1 MPNAPMLNAQRD
13 SSSLGHWA
21 LALAIGHWAFDQG
34 NANTNTFAALPGF
47 SSDVMRLSDPA
58 TSDGPVVT
66 ATYCLPL
73 IANVTGKPLT
83 GEPRLTSHS
92 TLPLRSSNARKRPF
106 ASPPNTSPPPVA
118 TSDSAPA
125 RCSCFHTVLPV
136 SAEIAHT
143 VPTLVAPGAMMPG
156 MSRP

>member
-1 MPNAPMLNAQRD
+1 MGID
-13 SSSLGHWA
+13 SARLRKRASYGS
-21 LALAIGHWAFDQG
+21 
-34 NANTNTFAALPGF
+34 ANTNTFAALLGF
-47 SSDVMRLSDPA
+47 SSGVTRLSDPA

-66 ATYCLPL
+66 ATYCLPST
-73 IANVTGKPLT
+73 ANVTGIAADRRAEIHFPQHLAVAIV
-83 GEPRLTSHS
+83 ER
-92 TLPLRSSNARKRPF
+92 AE
-106 ASPPNTSPPPVA
+106 ASVGVAAEHQPAAVA

-143 VPTLVAPGAMMPG
+143 RADVVARPARCTPG